1 MESEL
6 NEDQIKI
13 HRNYEFRIYPN
24 DQQIALLENHFF
36 TSNQAWNFYLDLK
49 IKDLGKNKDLPKA
62 NRIYKK
68 FNDVSLD
75 LKNNLQSRNLKFNS
89 GVVQDEMRKLD
100 CTFQRFFSKK
110 SEGYGFP
117 KFAKS
122 KSTEQSLVIR
132 NQATSW
138 TSDYLKIFK
147 EKIKWEYHRAIPAD
161 AKFTGGIIKRHADGK
176 YFVILS
182 LTLLHELPENTSTAE
197 CGIDLNIKNIS
208 ISDST
213 GKSEMVT
220 LPNFS
225 ESKHSKRFKKI
236 QQALSNRYLKKNFS
250 KNTKKLQKRLNK
262 INQKTKNQKVD
273 FFHKL
278 SHKIANSN
286 YGRISIEDLNIKDM
300 KESDSSNLNRLISDT
315 SWGSLITKIKYKA
328 EMHNVIV
335 REINPAYSRQRCH
348 ECGHISQN
356 NRQSQSDFHC
366 KNCKHMTNADL
377 NASLNILDY
386 DKWASAQNA
395 LIARWSTSSKS
406 KSSGDKL
413 PLEAT
418 SI

>member
-6 NEDQIKI
+6 NDNQIKI

-24 DQQIALLENHFF
+24 DQQIVLLENHFF
-36 TSNQAWNFYLDLK
+36 TSNQAWNFFLDSR
-49 IKDLGKNKDLPKA
+49 IKDLEKNKDLPKA

-100 CTFQRFFSKK
+100 STFQRFFSKK

-122 KSTEQSLVIR
+122 KSTEQSFVIR

-138 TSDYLKIFK
+138 TSEYLQIFR
-147 EKIKWEYHRAIPAD
+147 EKIKWEYHRAIPDD

-182 LTLLHELPENTSTAE
+182 LTMIHDLPENTSTAE
-197 CGIDLNIKNIS
+197 CGIDMNVKNIS

-225 ESKHSKRFKKI
+225 KSKYSRRFKKI
-236 QQALSNRYLKKNFS
+236 QKALSNRYLKKNFS
-250 KNTKKLQKRLNK
+250 KNTKKLQIKLNK
-262 INQKTKNQKVD
+262 INQKTKNQKED

-278 SHKIANSN
+278 SKKIATSN
-286 YGRISIEDLNIKDM
+286 YGRISIEDLQIKDM
-300 KESDSSNLNRLISDT
+300 KESDSLNLNRLISDT

-335 REINPAYSRQRCH
+335 REINPAYSSQRCH
-348 ECGHISQN
+348 ECGHISKN

-366 KNCKHMTNADL
+366 ENCHHTTNADL
-377 NASLNILDY
+377 NASLNIRDY
-386 DKWASAQNA
+386 DLWAAAQQA
-395 LIARWSTSSKS
+395 LISKWKS
-406 KSSGDKL
+406 KSSSVVQQL
-413 PLEAT
+413 LEAP
-418 SI
+418 SL